1 MAKRKP
7 AKKSTASAMTD
18 NRFWT
23 LIEEARSRR
32 DFDKALGAKLAALSA
47 EEIIAYE
54 NALQRKLRDAYTF
67 PVLAANFIIQSY
79 TSDDV
84 FEDFRAWLVTQGQE
98 RFEAAVAD
106 PESICD
112 WLKRSK
118 FEGIDGSTMLLLACD
133 AYEEHG
139 DEEDFFE
146 LIKRPRLP
154 ALKQNWPK
162 DKAGFRKRWPRL
174 VDAFWNQER
183 IRELHGG

>member
-1 MAKRKP
+1 MAKPKP
-7 AKKSTASAMTD
+7 AKKPTTD
-18 NRFWT
+18 KRFWM
-23 LIEEARSRR
+23 LIEEARAGRN
-32 DFDKALGAKLAALSA
+32 FDKALGAKLDKLPVK
-47 EEIIAYE
+47 EIIAFE
-54 NALQRKLRDAYTF
+54 NALQRRLRDAYTF

-118 FEGIDGSTMLLLACD
+118 VEGIDGSMMLLLACD
-133 AYEEHG
+133 AYEDHG

-146 LIKRPRLP
+146 LVKRPRLP

-174 VDAFWNQER
+174 VDTFWNQER